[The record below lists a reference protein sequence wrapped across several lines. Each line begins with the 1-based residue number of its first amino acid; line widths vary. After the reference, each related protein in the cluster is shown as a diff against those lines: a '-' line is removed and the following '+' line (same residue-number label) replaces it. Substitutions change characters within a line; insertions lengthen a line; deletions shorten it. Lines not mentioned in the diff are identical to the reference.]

1 MPVNTQCCAAT
12 DGSASLNV
20 PWRARLRRTR
30 HFERKQAYLVFLIF
44 GQWNKMKTSFAQIS
58 SFKV

>member
-1 MPVNTQCCAAT
+1 M
-12 DGSASLNV
+12 DGTFKTYTSLLEN
-20 PWRARLRRTR
+20 LN
-30 HFERKQAYLVFLIF
+30 QAYLVFLIF